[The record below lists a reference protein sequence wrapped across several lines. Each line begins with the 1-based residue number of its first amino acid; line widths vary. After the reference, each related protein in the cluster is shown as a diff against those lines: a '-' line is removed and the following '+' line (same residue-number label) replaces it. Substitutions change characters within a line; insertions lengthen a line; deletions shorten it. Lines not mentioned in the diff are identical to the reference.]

1 MGLRGKNRLRKQR
14 LDISLFSQEGQIHV
28 IKNHVLSEKDEV
40 TVVDLSSVPAGF
52 KFVAVYLNHGSHAY
66 AKVRF
71 DQSSIDWFI
80 KNLSSVESAVTRAAI
95 WRYFWMLVMDKKMS
109 SLKYMEFVGINLP
122 TETVEQIISTGLANL
137 SSLISNYIPQDTIK

>member
-14 LDISLFSQEGQIHV
+14 LDISLFDQEGQIHV

-40 TVVDLSSVPAGF
+40 TIVDLSSVPAGF

-80 KNLSSVESAVTRAAI
+80 
-95 WRYFWMLVMDKKMS
+95 
-109 SLKYMEFVGINLP
+109 
-122 TETVEQIISTGLANL
+122 
-137 SSLISNYIPQDTIK
+137 